1 MDIVKKSID
10 MLRKQRH
17 DYMNKIQVIY
27 GLLQMRR
34 YKEAENY
41 IVGMLE
47 ENNSISEICSLGDE
61 YFSFCF
67 GHVVELLR
75 NQGIDVC
82 FNIEIAELSKKI
94 FENNFDKKYNI
105 VNNIFIG
112 FINLKSSIVYIDL
125 FENGEGVNLMLSNME
140 NCEDK
145 ISKLLPVKDSEIEDM
160 KIYRLESDNKLIYN
174 LVFTE

>member
-75 NQGIDVC
+75 NQCIDVC
-82 FNIEIAELSKKI
+82 FNIEIAE
-94 FENNFDKKYNI
+94 
-105 VNNIFIG
+105 
-112 FINLKSSIVYIDL
+112 
-125 FENGEGVNLMLSNME
+125 
-140 NCEDK
+140 
-145 ISKLLPVKDSEIEDM
+145 
-160 KIYRLESDNKLIYN
+160 
-174 LVFTE
+174 